1 MLAIIKALDEW
12 DAELWSVKAFTIITD
27 HHNLEYF
34 MSTQKLTEQQM
45 RWANTLSKYDFKIAY
60 TPGKSN
66 TIPDVLSHKP
76 QDIPDGQ
83 DERVLA
89 WECQLLKLGMCAP
102 GVFNAHPVLV
112 VPANAEE
119 DNNNETPPIESLW
132 TEWHEKDTTLQQI
145 QQAINKGKRKFP
157 PDLKLKVSIGE
168 CEVQNN

>member
-1 MLAIIKALDEW
+1 
-12 DAELWSVKAFTIITD
+12 
-27 HHNLEYF
+27 
-34 MSTQKLTEQQM
+34 MSTQMLTEWQM

-66 TIPDVLSHKP
+66 TILDVLSHRP
-76 QDIPDGQ
+76 QNIPDGQ

-89 WECQLLKLGMCAP
+89 WECQLLKLGMCAL

-119 DNNNETPPIESLW
+119 DNNNEIPPIESLW
-132 TEWHEKDTTLQQI
+132 TEWYEKDTTLQQI
-145 QQAINKGKRKFP
+145 QQAINKSKRKFP
-157 PDLKLKVSIGE
+157 PDLELKVSIGE